1 VCKLSNIKIRVLG
14 SGREV
19 GRAAVAVEK
28 NERFILF
35 DYGVNFDER
44 DIPQLPLT
52 IPPSRIDGVFISHPH
67 LDHVG
72 ATPLLYIS
80 SKPMSY
86 ATPVTKD
93 ISRIML
99 EDFFRL
105 SSYYLPFE
113 YKEIE
118 NFLLY
123 TRTISYS
130 SELDVGSWKISFRNA
145 GHLPG
150 SMMISI
156 DNGRRRILYTGDVN
170 TIDTRLVSA
179 ANISGLE
186 ADTLI
191 IEGTYGDTDHPSR
204 EEVERDFIES
214 IKEVVENGGVVLV
227 PSFSLG
233 RSQEILML
241 LAERIP
247 NLDIKYDG
255 MIRVITETLMSYKN
269 YINKPELLEKA
280 TKLFTEVSDW
290 NMRRKVWREP
300 GVIVASAGMLKGG
313 PALYYLKRIAD
324 EKNSAVFLVSF
335 QGRNTPGRMLLEGG
349 VFMENGPRVI
359 SRVQWF
365 DFSSHAGLSG
375 LLSIAKNVKGLERVI
390 IIHTDPDVGE
400 SFKKTI
406 KEELGVEAILPS
418 IGDIIDLR

>member
-1 VCKLSNIKIRVLG
+1 MSNIKIRVLG
-14 SGREV
+14 SGKEV

-35 DYGVNFDER
+35 DYGVSFDER

-52 IPPSRIDGVFISHPH
+52 VPPSKIDGVFISHPH

-72 ATPLLYIS
+72 AAPLLYIS
-80 SKPMSY
+80 SRPMSY

-93 ISRIML
+93 ISRVML
-99 EDFFRL
+99 EDFLKL

-113 YKEIE
+113 YREIE

-130 SELDVGSWKISFRNA
+130 SELDVGSWKVSFRNA

-150 SMMISI
+150 SMMISV
-156 DNGRRRILYTGDVN
+156 DDGRRKILYTGDVN

-179 ANISGLE
+179 ADVSKLE

-191 IEGTYGDTDHPSR
+191 IEGTYGDTDHPDR
-204 EEVERDFIES
+204 EEVERDFIDS
-214 IKEVVENGGVVLV
+214 IKEVVEDGGVVLV

-241 LAERIP
+241 LAEKVP

-255 MIRVITETLMSYKN
+255 MIRVITEILMSYRN

-280 TKLFTEVSDW
+280 IKLFTEVSDW
-290 NMRRKVWREP
+290 SMRRKVWREP

-324 EKNSAVFLVSF
+324 KKNSAVFLVSF
-335 QGRNTPGRMLLEGG
+335 QGRNTPGRMLLENG
-349 VFMENGPRVI
+349 VFVENGPRVV

-375 LLSIAKNVKGLERVI
+375 LLSIIKSVKGLEKVI

-400 SFKKTI
+400 NFKRI
-406 KEELGVEAILPS
+406 IEEELGIRAILPS
-418 IGDIIDLR
+418 TGEVIELE

>member
-1 VCKLSNIKIRVLG
+1 
-14 SGREV
+14 
-19 GRAAVAVEK
+19 
-28 NERFILF
+28 
-35 DYGVNFDER
+35 
-44 DIPQLPLT
+44 
-52 IPPSRIDGVFISHPH
+52 
-67 LDHVG
+67 
-72 ATPLLYIS
+72 
-80 SKPMSY
+80 MSY

-93 ISRIML
+93 ISRVML
-99 EDFFRL
+99 EDFFKL

-113 YKEIE
+113 YREIE

-130 SELDVGSWKISFRNA
+130 SELDIGSWKVSFRNA

-150 SMMISI
+150 SMMISV
-156 DNGRRRILYTGDVN
+156 DDGRRKILYTGDVN

-179 ANISGLE
+179 ADVSKLE

-191 IEGTYGDTDHPSR
+191 IEGTYGDTDHPDR
-204 EEVERDFIES
+204 EEVERDFIDS
-214 IKEVVENGGVVLV
+214 IKEVVEDGGVVLV

-241 LAERIP
+241 LAEKAP

-255 MIRVITETLMSYKN
+255 MIRVITEILMSYRN

-280 TKLFTEVSDW
+280 IELFTEVSDW
-290 NMRRKVWREP
+290 SMRRKVWREP

-324 EKNSAVFLVSF
+324 KKNSAVFLVSF
-335 QGRNTPGRMLLEGG
+335 QGRNTPGRMLLENG
-349 VFMENGPRVI
+349 VFVENGPRVV

-375 LLSIAKNVKGLERVI
+375 LLNIIKSVKGLEKVI

-400 SFKKTI
+400 NFKRTI
-406 KEELGVEAILPS
+406 EEELGIRAILPS
-418 IGDIIDLR
+418 TGEVIELE

>member
-1 VCKLSNIKIRVLG
+1 LSNKKIRILG

-19 GRAAVAVEK
+19 GRAAIAVEK
-28 NERFILF
+28 NERYILF
-35 DYGVNFDER
+35 DYGVTFDER

-52 IPPSRIDGVFISHPH
+52 IPPSKIDGVFISHPH

-72 ATPLLYIS
+72 AVPLLYIS

-86 ATPVTKD
+86 TTSITKD

-99 EDFFRL
+99 EDFYKL

-113 YKEIE
+113 YREIE
-118 NFLLY
+118 SFLLY
-123 TRTISYS
+123 TRTISYA
-130 SELDVGSWKISFRNA
+130 SELDMGSWKISFRHS

-150 SMMISI
+150 SIMVSA
-156 DNGRRRILYTGDVN
+156 DDGRNKILYTGDVN

-179 ANISGLE
+179 ADISGLE

-191 IEGTYGDTDHPSR
+191 IEGTYGDTDHPDR
-204 EEVERDFIES
+204 VEVERDFLEA
-214 IKEVVENGGVVLV
+214 IKEIVEDGGVVLV

-241 LAERIP
+241 LAEKIP
-247 NLDIKYDG
+247 NIDVRYDG
-255 MIRVITETLMSYKN
+255 MIRIITEIFMSYKN

-280 TKLFTEVSDW
+280 VKLFTEVSDW
-290 NMRRKVWREP
+290 SMRRRVWREP

-324 EKNSAVFLVSF
+324 KKNSAIFLVSF
-335 QGRNTPGRMLLEGG
+335 QGRNTPGRMLLEKG
-349 VFMENGPRVI
+349 VFIENGPRVI

-375 LLSIAKNVKGLERVI
+375 LLSIIKSTKGLERVI
-390 IIHTDPDVGE
+390 VIHTDPQVGE
-400 SFKKTI
+400 NFKKTI
-406 KEELGVEAILPS
+406 EEEVGVEAILPS
-418 IGDIIDLR
+418 IGDVIEL